1 MPDGDKLSGVL
12 DALAP
17 KDSEAEGVIV
27 LLGVNVTSDVP
38 EKEIVAVADGLAP
51 KDNEAEGVIVL
62 LGVSVTSDVPE
73 KEIVAVADGLA
84 PKDSEAVD
92 DIVML
97 CDIGGVTVD
106 DGVDVE
112 VSN

>member
-51 KDNEAEGVIVL
+51 KD
-62 LGVSVTSDVPE
+62 
-73 KEIVAVADGLA
+73 
-84 PKDSEAVD
+84 SEAVD